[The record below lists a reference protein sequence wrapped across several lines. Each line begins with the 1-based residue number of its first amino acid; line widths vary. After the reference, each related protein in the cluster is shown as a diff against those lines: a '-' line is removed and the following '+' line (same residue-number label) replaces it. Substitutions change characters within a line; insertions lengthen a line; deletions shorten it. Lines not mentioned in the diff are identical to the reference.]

1 MTNYT
6 DKIHCESIVKSY
18 RYGNTLELT
27 TSNGL
32 HKQTIK
38 VLPNKKY
45 VLLETGEIF
54 EMDTNNKLRSDNVKS
69 VKQTMKKLRR
79 LISHNF
85 EGKQNELWITLTYRE
100 ITTDPQIVYRDFK
113 IFIKKLRKKYNFLEY
128 INVIEPQASG
138 SWHCHLLL
146 KSTENKVLY
155 IPNDII
161 ETSWNKGFTKT
172 KRLKSSDKVG
182 NYVVSYLS
190 NLDIKESSLNN
201 EKKYVK
207 GARLYLYPK
216 GLRIY
221 RSSRGI
227 NKPIEMTATKQ
238 EILQLNLV
246 KESTIA
252 SFSKKTNHVLPSG
265 EQISYITEFFN
276 QIGGKDE
283 DSES

>member
-1 MTNYT
+1 MNKYI
-6 DKIHCESIVKSY
+6 DKIHSKSIVKSY

-32 HKQTIK
+32 HKQSIK
-38 VLPNKKY
+38 VLPNKQY
-45 VLLETGEIF
+45 VLLETGEIYD
-54 EMDTNNKLRSDNVKS
+54 MDTNNKVRSDNVKS
-69 VKQTMKKLRR
+69 IKQTMKKLRR

-85 EGKQNELWITLTYRE
+85 EGKLNELWITLTYRE

-113 IFIKKLRKKYNFLEY
+113 IFIKKLRKKYRFLEY

-146 KSTENKVLY
+146 KSKINSVLY
-155 IPNDII
+155 IPNKII
-161 ETSWNKGFTKT
+161 EDSWRKGFTKT

-190 NLDIKESSLNN
+190 NLDINESG
-201 EKKYVK
+201 KKSYVK
-207 GARLYLYPK
+207 GARLYMYPK

-221 RSSRGI
+221 RCSRGI
-227 NKPIEMTATKQ
+227 KKPIEITATKH
-238 EILQLNLV
+238 EIMQLNQL
-246 KESTIA
+246 KTTTIA
-252 SFSKKTNHVLPSG
+252 SFSKKTNHILPTG

-276 QIGGKDE
+276 QIGGKNE
-283 DSES
+283 DSKS